1 MRLRDWSQGN
11 PFFQVCYDPVSLAAI
26 GSAIGGAVT
35 SAGTAAASAVG
46 TIGSA
51 LASPAVATLGTLA
64 SVGGTVATGV
74 AANKAAKVEAKQLQA
89 AATDER
95 AASQREADLERRRTK
110 MILSEQQ
117 AKGASSGAG
126 VGGTLLDIMASTA
139 AEGDI
144 KEQQTNYLGSSRQ
157 AGLKDKAAA
166 TRYKASA
173 DYAGTFLDAASQ
185 GIDGAYKIKNRRF
198 G

>member
-1 MRLRDWSQGN
+1 MSGLELII
-11 PFFQVCYDPVSLAAI
+11 PAI
-26 GSAIGGAVT
+26 ASGIS

-51 LASPAVATLGTLA
+51 LASPVVQGLGTLA
-64 SVGGTVATGV
+64 TVGGTVASGV
-74 AANKAAKVEAKQLQA
+74 AANKAAKAETRQLNA
-89 AATDER
+89 AATDEK

-110 MILSEQQ
+110 MILSDQQ

-126 VGGTLLDIMASTA
+126 TGGTLLDIMASTA

-144 KEQQTNYLGSSRQ
+144 KDQQINYLGASRA

-166 TRYKASA
+166 TKYRASA
-173 DYAGTFLDAASQ
+173 DYAGTMLDAASQ
-185 GIDGAYKIKNRRF
+185 GIEGAYKIKNRRF